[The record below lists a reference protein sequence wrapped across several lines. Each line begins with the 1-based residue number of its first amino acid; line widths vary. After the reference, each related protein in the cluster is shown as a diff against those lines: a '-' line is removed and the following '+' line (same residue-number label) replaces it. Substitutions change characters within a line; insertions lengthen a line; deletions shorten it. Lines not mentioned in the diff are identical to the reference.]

1 MILFSII
8 PLSKIFKNNSTHEK
22 LEKIRDEIS
31 QKCDSL
37 NKKIND
43 NEELLKQFNFIDNFN
58 QLIANRN
65 QLFVEKSHSCWFF
78 QNFLN
83 QLQASLKNPDVSD
96 TWFDDLKIQKV
107 FSSKIKSVKNTSKK
121 KLMIIT
127 K

>member
-8 PLSKIFKNNSTHEK
+8 PLSNILRNNSTHGK
-22 LEKIRDEIS
+22 LEKIRHELS

-65 QLFVEKSHSCWFF
+65 QLFVEKVIHVGFF
-78 QNFLN
+78 KIFLIN
-83 QLQASLKNPDVSD
+83 YKHL
-96 TWFDDLKIQKV
+96 
-107 FSSKIKSVKNTSKK
+107 
-121 KLMIIT
+121 
-127 K
+127 